1 MGMAKCGDCLYF
13 GCCSKYVDPEETFPE
28 IGGCHR
34 FENKA
39 EYVKVVR
46 CKDCKSGRV
55 RPYSDD
61 VIYCRVMG
69 CAFKAEH
76 FCSYGERREGE

>member
-1 MGMAKCGDCLYF
+1 MVQRWMVMGMAKCGDCLYF

-28 IGGCHR
+28 IVGCHR

-46 CKDCKSGRV
+46 CKDCK
-55 RPYSDD
+55 YWE
-61 VIYCRVMG
+61 
-69 CAFKAEH
+69 KA
-76 FCSYGERREGE
+76 YIKGERWCTHYCGATMDGSIENA